1 MWSAGT
7 GRERD
12 VVDISDALERCIL
25 ALDDFHR
32 RWTMAET
39 AIDYDEDFF
48 LWTQQQATEL
58 RRLKAVGINVPM
70 SLDLE
75 NLALEVE
82 DMGKS
87 DRRQAESRIERIIE
101 HLLKLDLS
109 PAIDPRPGWRRT
121 VRVQRTDGLEQDG
134 VPEDLVP
141 RSSPYTLEQILD
153 SNFFPGED

>member
-1 MWSAGT
+1 
-7 GRERD
+7 
-12 VVDISDALERCIL
+12 
-25 ALDDFHR
+25 
-32 RWTMAET
+32 MAET

-121 VRVQRTDGLEQDG
+121 VRVQRTALTRMLDDSPSLRNGIDIARIFASARDVAADGLEQDG